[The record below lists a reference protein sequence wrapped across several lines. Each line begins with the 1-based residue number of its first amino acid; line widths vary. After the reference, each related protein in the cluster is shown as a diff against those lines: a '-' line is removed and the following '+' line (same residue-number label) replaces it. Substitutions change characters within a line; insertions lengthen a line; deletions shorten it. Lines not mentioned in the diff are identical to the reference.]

1 MFADRNVEEF
11 GREDLERLT
20 GLDVIACQVAAP
32 GACGYHGGVFLIT
45 SDKRIL
51 FTCYLEP
58 SDYSGHY
65 KYTPEEDLPIVFPD
79 YDSLEVN
86 KRDWHEQ
93 DLGMGNTLYVRRD
106 YLEAYFRAANELL
119 AADRERILYSC
130 WIDAL
135 LEAIEPGHNAE
146 LIRSIKKE
154 ADARDALRQ
163 HITELQHETESQIIT
178 EITRDNIF
186 SIEPESILIWRCSN
200 VAEGMDKEGHLF
212 RYKYGSYKIPI
223 KGGVPLLI
231 RPIFSWEHSTR
242 HYGPQWDERNL
253 PGYTLLIRSD
263 YLDQFDELIQL
274 FFEKFCSHNCF
285 GIIKHIRGAE

>member
-58 SDYSGHY
+58 SAYSGYH
-65 KYTPEEDLPIVFPD
+65 KYTPEEDISKVFPA
-79 YDSLEVN
+79 YDNLRHDSDNWE
-86 KRDWHEQ
+86 E
-93 DLGMGNTLYVRRD
+93 LGLGLGNVLYIRKD
-106 YLEAYFRAANELL
+106 ILEAFMNASKAILNADKEL
-119 AADRERILYSC
+119 ILYSC
-130 WIDAL
+130 WIDAVFEVL
-135 LEAIEPGHNAE
+135 EPGHSAE
-146 LIRSIKKE
+146 LIRSIKKK
-154 ADARDALRQ
+154 ADERDALRKR
-163 HITELQHETESQIIT
+163 ITELQQKTESQDIT
-178 EITRDNIF
+178 EITQKNIF
-186 SIEPESILIWRCSN
+186 KIKPEEILIWRCSN

-253 PGYTLLIRSD
+253 PGYTLLIRRD

>member
-32 GACGYHGGVFLIT
+32 GACGYHGGVFFVT

-58 SDYSGHY
+58 SAYSGYH
-65 KYTPEEDLPIVFPD
+65 KYTPEEDISKVFPA
-79 YDSLEVN
+79 YDNLRHDSDNWE
-86 KRDWHEQ
+86 E
-93 DLGMGNTLYVRRD
+93 LGLGLGNVLYIRKD
-106 YLEAYFRAANELL
+106 ILEAFMNASKAILNADKEL
-119 AADRERILYSC
+119 ILYSC
-130 WIDAL
+130 WIDAVFEVL
-135 LEAIEPGHNAE
+135 EPGHSAE
-146 LIRSIKKE
+146 LIRSIKKK
-154 ADARDALRQ
+154 ADERDALRKR
-163 HITELQHETESQIIT
+163 ITELQQKAESQDIT
-178 EITRDNIF
+178 EITQKNIF
-186 SIEPESILIWRCSN
+186 KIKPEEILIWRCSN